1 MPIPPPGREDQ
12 SQGCPTCRSSLI
24 GDVDK
29 GELVCSKCG
38 LVIQEGVEDRGPEWK
53 ALDFEDKQK
62 RIRVGAP
69 TTLAL
74 HDYGLT
80 TEIGNTRKDS
90 HGRSLDTFN
99 RNAAENMR
107 KWQARIRTSSS
118 AERSLS
124 NVLSRI
130 TAVCQAMNLPR
141 NVSETAA
148 HLYRASMKMKVAKSK
163 SISGMTAASVYL
175 ACRKCGVGRSIKEI
189 ARATRIEKGDVA
201 KYYRLLLKEVEK
213 DYVPPTSVERYIS
226 KLVNMAEI
234 DPKVE
239 RLALSLASKTNDIR
253 ISSGKAP
260 AGLAAAYVYI
270 SSVLLDEHIPQR
282 EVAEVAEVTEVTVRN
297 RCREILNNFLIRQKL
312 RPAAS

>member
-99 RNAAENMR
+99 RNAAEKMR

-141 NVSETAA
+141 NERNCAA
-148 HLYRASMKMKVAKSK
+148 LY
-163 SISGMTAASVYL
+163 
-175 ACRKCGVGRSIKEI
+175 SIK
-189 ARATRIEKGDVA
+189 
-201 KYYRLLLKEVEK
+201 
-213 DYVPPTSVERYIS
+213 
-226 KLVNMAEI
+226 
-234 DPKVE
+234 
-239 RLALSLASKTNDIR
+239 
-253 ISSGKAP
+253 
-260 AGLAAAYVYI
+260 
-270 SSVLLDEHIPQR
+270 
-282 EVAEVAEVTEVTVRN
+282 
-297 RCREILNNFLIRQKL
+297 
-312 RPAAS
+312 